1 MRISW
6 LMWMPAGPT
15 ESKQTILYA
24 GRGFCRG
31 DGEGMHPE
39 KTLLRERPE
48 NERTANYS
56 AALVENAEFR
66 WGKNNFFK

>member
-39 KTLLRERPE
+39 KTLLREKPGMKELQIILRRLLKMPI
-48 NERTANYS
+48 S
-56 AALVENAEFR
+56 D
-66 WGKNNFFK
+66 G